1 MTNITHVFF
10 NPATGRVTDVQH
22 PTSGFGG
29 YSGLTAE
36 QLDARESATH
46 LLLTW
51 DEAAV
56 QVHAADRAR
65 YCKPAVEVSQE
76 RADEALNCLPP
87 FRWTRQSI
95 HASSWEAFALGEP
108 LTDRLVWWFV
118 RLGQHW
124 FELVEDRMISYE
136 TLVGAVRGSEAFL
149 QTGLAA

>member
-10 NPATGRVTDVQH
+10 NPATGRITDVQN
-22 PTSGFGG
+22 PYTLGGG
-29 YSGLTAE
+29 YSNLTVE
-36 QLDARESATH
+36 QLNAREGATH
-46 LLLTW
+46 LLLAW
-51 DEAAV
+51 EEADLK
-56 QVHAADRAR
+56 VHAADRAR
-65 YCKPAVEVSQE
+65 YCQPAIEVTQK

-118 RLGQHW
+118 RLGHRW